1 MKLRIEKVGGE
12 YFLDAVENNSIKN
25 IAVFKNY
32 DDALRAR
39 DALLAKPPCYNRPP
53 RAWGRVEHP
62 GPDRGYYRELASKVA
77 ALVRNAVLEECASEF
92 EGQYTDSCPGTNI
105 SAAIRAMKK
114 DVSGPL
120 GMWGVEQWAARGH
133 CPSSAEV
140 DEYITDILTGVR
152 T

>member
-39 DALLAKPPCYNRPP
+39 DALLAKPPCYNRP
-53 RAWGRVEHP
+53 
-62 GPDRGYYRELASKVA
+62 
-77 ALVRNAVLEECASEF
+77 
-92 EGQYTDSCPGTNI
+92 
-105 SAAIRAMKK
+105 
-114 DVSGPL
+114 
-120 GMWGVEQWAARGH
+120 
-133 CPSSAEV
+133 SSAEV